1 VSRYGL
7 AVYGAPTVYGDTS
20 SAAYDARPIFAYS
33 FPKSYRDAGDG
44 SVVPYLPSQYS
55 PLAVDPDLD
64 EDYPDMFWG
73 PSYFSQY
80 LTDFYED
87 SYRQIFIEPELG
99 SNFYYVLLTWTPPGG
114 RWTDLAVVRRR
125 YGPPETVDD
134 GITVLTVPST
144 TLRTEYVETLPQ
156 GENVYYGIF
165 VRTSFGEWKMA
176 GYTEA
181 LNCRNHDGLEEF
193 FRAIPRVY
201 TSASGGMLDVIDR
214 RGHLSRFLQGLA
226 FEYDYWKTQADRL
239 SHDPG
244 RMPWSSVAL
253 WSKQLGMSDLD
264 IVTVGDRNLR
274 RWLTS
279 ASTYSETKGTKNG
292 IEAMA
297 TAITGWP
304 ITASVSPNLMLDSDD
319 SSAEAGGTLVEQ
331 PSRWVPSGGV
341 LGRAVIGASVTSPV
355 GVGSAITPV
364 QGQTPPLQGYV
375 FTFAPG
381 GATASLSLGN
391 DNPVNHGIPLPT
403 LTVTDKSL
411 TSNVATLTTSVAH
424 GLTVGNVVS
433 VSGVDATFDGT
444 YTLSAV
450 TSTTLSYAKTAAN
463 VTLAKSGGSIKPL
476 SYQFNICFRSTV
488 TVTGSLKAD
497 ITWYDIRGASIS
509 TTAGTNLAATGSWQQ
524 TTTTTG
530 TAPAGAAYAGI
541 TLAFSSITG
550 SPVYHLDMAQF
561 VSSTTDI
568 AGKFYDARSVDLN
581 VAPLRT
587 NYCINPSFETDV
599 VSWSAGSTATGLGY
613 VGVSAGTP
621 NALSLN
627 NTQIASG
634 TATSTAVGTFAAN
647 DPVTASVH
655 VKATSG
661 SGATSVT
668 IPLKLECKNSGG
680 TTISTDTTSATV
692 TPGSYQRISVTRL
705 KAPANTSYVTL
716 TVAGTGTSANMT
728 GAGSSLLVDGCLIEK
743 RETLLSY
750 FDAGVYNDTGT
761 AKWAGTA
768 HASISYLYPFR
779 LSRQASLARIMADY
793 LPEPVYARVVLQ

>member
-1 VSRYGL
+1 MSRYGL

-44 SVVPYLPSQYS
+44 SVIPYLPSQYS
-55 PLAVDPDLD
+55 PAAVDPDLD

-214 RGHLSRFLQGLA
+214 RGHLSRFMQGLA

-253 WSKQLGMSDLD
+253 WSKQLGFSDLD
-264 IVTVGDRNLR
+264 IITVGDRNLR
-274 RWLTS
+274 RWLSS
-279 ASTYSETKGTKNG
+279 ASTYSETKGTQNG

-304 ITASVSPNLMLDSDD
+304 VTASLSPNMMLDTDD
-319 SSAEAGGTLVEQ
+319 SSAENGLGRWVVSGGTLN
-331 PSRWVPSGGV
+331 RI
-341 LGRAVIGASVTSPV
+341 VIGGGVTSPAPSPIANSLP
-355 GVGSAITPV
+355 SAPH
-364 QGQTPPLQGYV
+364 LQGYV
-375 FTFAPG
+375 FTFAPSG
-381 GATASLSLGN
+381 SSGSLSLGN
-391 DNPVNHGIPLPT
+391 SDPVNHGIPVT
-403 LTVTDKSL
+403 AGTSYKFNVCFKATVT
-411 TSNVATLTTSVAH
+411 T
-424 GLTVGNVVS
+424 
-433 VSGVDATFDGT
+433 
-444 YTLSAV
+444 
-450 TSTTLSYAKTAAN
+450 
-463 VTLAKSGGSIKPL
+463 
-476 SYQFNICFRSTV
+476 
-488 TVTGSLKAD
+488 TGSLKAD
-497 ITWYDIRGASIS
+497 ITWYDIRGTSIS
-509 TTAGTNLAATGSWQQ
+509 TTAGTTLAATSSWQQ

-530 TAPAGAAYAGI
+530 AAPAGAAYAGI

-568 AGKFYDARSVDLN
+568 EGKFYDARSVDLN